1 MTLAEIR
8 TSARPVS
15 SPWTRVRPLGYRVIP
30 TLFSTFIFLVAI
42 LISLSLS
49 LSLSPIL
56 PLPSLRKKRENWFSK
71 VGTVLLAKQTNQ

>member
-30 TLFSTFIFLVAI
+30 TLFPTFILLVAI

-49 LSLSPIL
+49 LPFSPS
-56 PLPSLRKKRENWFSK
+56 PPSEKKEKTGFQK
-71 VGTVLLAKQTNQ
+71 LVQCY